1 MQQTSRCTALYR
13 GGHDSLKFDRGTPT
27 ADVQTER
34 IRQIPMIKHWK
45 RAMAAVMC
53 AAVLMTAAP
62 VTAYADSTLDH
73 LNGQYSELEKQQ
85 QAIKDKLN
93 KTKTE
98 KQKQEAI
105 RKNLTNQISTTQKQI
120 NLLDN
125 KINYLQ
131 NDIADKEQRINEL
144 SAEVVQQQ
152 DLFMKRIRSIY
163 KTSVGTSM
171 LGMVFGV
178 DSLGSY
184 LSYGKYLS
192 RISEHD
198 SALLQTLSD
207 NIEELRTLQA
217 QMQAEKEDLADTKV
231 TAESKKA
238 SLTSQKTEVE
248 STLQDIKKLEQEYMA
263 DQAAVEKEMKQI
275 QADIDAIYASTAGS
289 GSQVDYSGT
298 GFIYPVKGYTYI
310 SSYYGW
316 RFNNTNYHTGVD
328 FPAPANTPIRASAS
342 GTVIYVRTG
351 AGYGRAW
358 GYGNYVIIY
367 HGKMSD
373 GQQYSTLY
381 GHMRSVATSAG
392 KYVQQGEIIGYV
404 GSTGN
409 STGNHL
415 HLEVWKGGSKANAV
429 NPRGYIPMK

>member
-1 MQQTSRCTALYR
+1 
-13 GGHDSLKFDRGTPT
+13 
-27 ADVQTER
+27 
-34 IRQIPMIKHWK
+34 
-45 RAMAAVMC
+45 MAAVMC

-98 KQKQEAI
+98 KEKQEAI

-263 DQAAVEKEMKQI
+263 DKAAVEKEMKQI

-310 SSYYGW
+310 SSDYGW
-316 RFNNTNYHTGVD
+316 RVTNTNYHTGVD

-358 GYGNYVIIY
+358 GYGNYVIVD
-367 HGKMSD
+367 HG
-373 GQQYSTLY
+373 GGFSTLY
-381 GHMRSVATSAG
+381 SHCTSIPVSVGDTVTKGQTIA
-392 KYVQQGEIIGYV
+392 YV
-404 GSTGN
+404 GTTGWSTGY
-409 STGNHL
+409 HL
-415 HLEVWKGGSKANAV
+415 HFEIRRNGAHT
-429 NPRGYIPMK
+429 NPLNYL

>member
-1 MQQTSRCTALYR
+1 MKRC
-13 GGHDSLKFDRGTPT
+13 SK
-27 ADVQTER
+27 
-34 IRQIPMIKHWK
+34 QIL
-45 RAMAAVMC
+45 AAVMC
-53 AAVLMTAAP
+53 AAVLTVSAP
-62 VTAYADSTLDH
+62 ITTYADSTLDH

-85 QAIKDKLN
+85 QALKDKLN
-93 KTKTE
+93 QTKTE
-98 KQKQEAI
+98 KEKQEAI
-105 RKNLTNQISTTQKQI
+105 RNNLNNQITNTQKQI
-120 NLLDN
+120 TLLDN

-131 NDIADKEQRINEL
+131 NDIADKEERINEL
-144 SAEVVQQQ
+144 STEVLEQQ

-198 SALLQTLSD
+198 SALLQALAD
-207 NIEELRTLQA
+207 NITELRDLQV

-248 STLQDIKKLEQEYMA
+248 STLQDIKKME
-263 DQAAVEKEMKQI
+263 QI
-275 QADIDAIYASTAGS
+275 QADIDAIYAANAGN
-289 GSQVDYSGT
+289 GSQVDYSTT

-316 RFNNTNYHTGVD
+316 RFNNTDYHTGVD

-358 GYGNYVIIY
+358 GYGNYLIVD
-367 HGKMSD
+367 HG
-373 GQQYSTLY
+373 GGFSTLY
-381 GHMRSVATSAG
+381 AHCTSIPVSVGDTVTKGQTIA
-392 KYVQQGEIIGYV
+392 YV
-404 GSTGN
+404 GTTGWSTGY
-409 STGNHL
+409 HL
-415 HLEVWKGGSKANAV
+415 HFEIRRNGAHT
-429 NPRGYIPMK
+429 NPLNYL

>member
-45 RAMAAVMC
+45 RAMAAVLC

-358 GYGNYVIIY
+358 GYGNYVIVD
-367 HGKMSD
+367 HG
-373 GQQYSTLY
+373 GGFSTLY
-381 GHMRSVATSAG
+381 AHCTSIPVSVGDTVTKGQTIA
-392 KYVQQGEIIGYV
+392 YV
-404 GSTGN
+404 GTTGWSTGY
-409 STGNHL
+409 HL
-415 HLEVWKGGSKANAV
+415 HFEIRRNGAHT
-429 NPRGYIPMK
+429 NPLNYL

>member
-45 RAMAAVMC
+45 RAIAAVMC
-53 AAVLMTAAP
+53 AAVLMTTAP

-98 KQKQEAI
+98 KEKQEAI

-263 DQAAVEKEMKQI
+263 DKAAVEKEMKQI

-358 GYGNYVIIY
+358 GYGNYVIVD
-367 HGKMSD
+367 HG
-373 GQQYSTLY
+373 GGFSTLY
-381 GHMRSVATSAG
+381 AHCTSIPVSVGDTVTKGQTIA
-392 KYVQQGEIIGYV
+392 YV
-404 GSTGN
+404 GTTGWSTGY
-409 STGNHL
+409 HL
-415 HLEVWKGGSKANAV
+415 HFEIRRNGAHT
-429 NPRGYIPMK
+429 NPLNYL

>member
-53 AAVLMTAAP
+53 AAVLVTAAP

-120 NLLDN
+120 TLLDN

-263 DQAAVEKEMKQI
+263 DKAAVEKEMKQI

-358 GYGNYVIIY
+358 GYGNYVIVD
-367 HGKMSD
+367 HG
-373 GQQYSTLY
+373 GGFSTLY
-381 GHMRSVATSAG
+381 AHCTSIPVSVGDTVTKGQTIA
-392 KYVQQGEIIGYV
+392 YV
-404 GSTGN
+404 GTTGWSTGY
-409 STGNHL
+409 HL
-415 HLEVWKGGSKANAV
+415 HFEIRRNGAHT
-429 NPRGYIPMK
+429 NPLNYL

>member
-125 KINYLQ
+125 KISYLQ

-248 STLQDIKKLEQEYMA
+248 STLQDIKKLEQEYLA
-263 DQAAVEKEMKQI
+263 DKAAVEKEMKQI

-358 GYGNYVIIY
+358 GYGNYVIVD
-367 HGKMSD
+367 HG
-373 GQQYSTLY
+373 GGFSTLY
-381 GHMRSVATSAG
+381 AHCTSIPVSVGDTVTKGQTIA
-392 KYVQQGEIIGYV
+392 YV
-404 GSTGN
+404 GTTGWSTGY
-409 STGNHL
+409 HL
-415 HLEVWKGGSKANAV
+415 HFEIRRNGAHT
-429 NPRGYIPMK
+429 NPLNYL

>member
-1 MQQTSRCTALYR
+1 
-13 GGHDSLKFDRGTPT
+13 
-27 ADVQTER
+27 
-34 IRQIPMIKHWK
+34 MIKHWK
-45 RAMAAVMC
+45 RAIAAVMC
-53 AAVLMTAAP
+53 AAVLMTTAP

-98 KQKQEAI
+98 KEKQEAI

-125 KINYLQ
+125 KISYLQ

-198 SALLQTLSD
+198 SALLQTLSN

-263 DQAAVEKEMKQI
+263 DKAAVEKEMKQI

-358 GYGNYVIIY
+358 GYGNYVIVD
-367 HGKMSD
+367 HG
-373 GQQYSTLY
+373 GGFSTLY
-381 GHMRSVATSAG
+381 AHCTSIPVSVGDTVTKGQTIA
-392 KYVQQGEIIGYV
+392 YV
-404 GSTGN
+404 GTTGWSTGY
-409 STGNHL
+409 HL
-415 HLEVWKGGSKANAV
+415 HFEIRRNGAHT
-429 NPRGYIPMK
+429 NPLNYL

>member
-45 RAMAAVMC
+45 KAMAAVMC

-248 STLQDIKKLEQEYMA
+248 STLQDIKKLEQEYLA
-263 DQAAVEKEMKQI
+263 DKAAVEKEMKQI

-358 GYGNYVIIY
+358 GYGNYVIVD
-367 HGKMSD
+367 HG
-373 GQQYSTLY
+373 GGFSTLY
-381 GHMRSVATSAG
+381 AHCTSIPVSVGDTVTKGQTIA
-392 KYVQQGEIIGYV
+392 YV
-404 GSTGN
+404 GTTGWSTGY
-409 STGNHL
+409 HL
-415 HLEVWKGGSKANAV
+415 HFEIRRNGAHT
-429 NPRGYIPMK
+429 NPLNYL

>member
-1 MQQTSRCTALYR
+1 MQQTSRCTAPYR

-217 QMQAEKEDLADTKV
+217 QMQAEKDDLADTKV

-358 GYGNYVIIY
+358 GYGNYVIVD
-367 HGKMSD
+367 HG
-373 GQQYSTLY
+373 GGFSTLY
-381 GHMRSVATSAG
+381 AHCTSIPVSVGDTVTKGQTIA
-392 KYVQQGEIIGYV
+392 YV
-404 GSTGN
+404 GTTGWSTGY
-409 STGNHL
+409 HL
-415 HLEVWKGGSKANAV
+415 HFEIRRNGAHT
-429 NPRGYIPMK
+429 NPLNYL

>member
-1 MQQTSRCTALYR
+1 MKRC
-13 GGHDSLKFDRGTPT
+13 SK
-27 ADVQTER
+27 R
-34 IRQIPMIKHWK
+34 IL
-45 RAMAAVMC
+45 AAVMC
-53 AAVLMTAAP
+53 AAVLTVSAP
-62 VTAYADSTLDH
+62 ITAYADSTLDH

-85 QAIKDKLN
+85 QALKDKLN
-93 KTKTE
+93 QTKTE
-98 KQKQEAI
+98 KEKQEAI
-105 RKNLTNQISTTQKQI
+105 RNNLNNQITNTQKQI
-120 NLLDN
+120 TLLDN

-131 NDIADKEQRINEL
+131 NDIADKEERINEL
-144 SAEVVQQQ
+144 SAEVLEQQ

-198 SALLQTLSD
+198 SALLQALAD
-207 NIEELRTLQA
+207 NITELRTLQA
-217 QMQAEKEDLADTKV
+217 QMQEEKEDLADTKV

-248 STLQDIKKLEQEYMA
+248 STLQDIKKMEQEYLA
-263 DQAAVEKEMKQI
+263 DQAAIQKEMKQI
-275 QADIDAIYASTAGS
+275 QADIDAIYAASAGN
-289 GSQVDYSGT
+289 GSQVDYSTT

-316 RFNNTNYHTGVD
+316 RFNNTDYHTGVD

-358 GYGNYVIIY
+358 GYGNYLIVD
-367 HGKMSD
+367 HG
-373 GQQYSTLY
+373 GGFSTLY
-381 GHMRSVATSAG
+381 AHCTSIPVSVGDTVTKGQTIA
-392 KYVQQGEIIGYV
+392 YV
-404 GSTGN
+404 GTTGWSTGY
-409 STGNHL
+409 HL
-415 HLEVWKGGSKANAV
+415 HFEIRRNGAHT
-429 NPRGYIPMK
+429 NPLNYL

>member
-217 QMQAEKEDLADTKV
+217 QMQAEKDDLADTKV

-275 QADIDAIYASTAGS
+275 QADIDAIYASAAGS

-358 GYGNYVIIY
+358 GYGNYVIVD
-367 HGKMSD
+367 HG
-373 GQQYSTLY
+373 GGFSTLY
-381 GHMRSVATSAG
+381 AHCTSIPVSVGDTVTKGQTIA
-392 KYVQQGEIIGYV
+392 YV
-404 GSTGN
+404 GTTGWSTGY
-409 STGNHL
+409 HL
-415 HLEVWKGGSKANAV
+415 HFEIRRNGAHT
-429 NPRGYIPMK
+429 NPLNYL

>member
-1 MQQTSRCTALYR
+1 
-13 GGHDSLKFDRGTPT
+13 
-27 ADVQTER
+27 
-34 IRQIPMIKHWK
+34 MIKHWK
-45 RAMAAVMC
+45 RAVAAVMC

-125 KINYLQ
+125 KISYLQ

-248 STLQDIKKLEQEYMA
+248 STLQDIKKLEQEYLA
-263 DQAAVEKEMKQI
+263 DKAAVEKEMKQI

-358 GYGNYVIIY
+358 GYGNYVIVD
-367 HGKMSD
+367 HG
-373 GQQYSTLY
+373 GGFSTLY
-381 GHMRSVATSAG
+381 AHCTSIPVSVGDTVTKGQTIA
-392 KYVQQGEIIGYV
+392 YV
-404 GSTGN
+404 GTTGWSTGY
-409 STGNHL
+409 HL
-415 HLEVWKGGSKANAV
+415 HFEIRRNGAHT
-429 NPRGYIPMK
+429 NPLNYL

>member
-1 MQQTSRCTALYR
+1 MQQTSRCAALYR

-45 RAMAAVMC
+45 RAVAAVMC

-105 RKNLTNQISTTQKQI
+105 RKNLTNQNSTTQKQI

-358 GYGNYVIIY
+358 GYGNYVIVD
-367 HGKMSD
+367 HG
-373 GQQYSTLY
+373 GGFSTLY
-381 GHMRSVATSAG
+381 AHCTSIPVSVGDTVTKGQTIA
-392 KYVQQGEIIGYV
+392 YV
-404 GSTGN
+404 GTTGWSTGY
-409 STGNHL
+409 HL
-415 HLEVWKGGSKANAV
+415 HFEIRRNGAHT
-429 NPRGYIPMK
+429 NPLNYL

>member
-1 MQQTSRCTALYR
+1 
-13 GGHDSLKFDRGTPT
+13 
-27 ADVQTER
+27 
-34 IRQIPMIKHWK
+34 
-45 RAMAAVMC
+45 MAAVMC
-53 AAVLMTAAP
+53 VAVLAVSAP
-62 VTAYADSTLDH
+62 VPAYADSTLDH

-105 RKNLTNQISTTQKQI
+105 RKNLTNQITTTQKQI
-120 NLLDN
+120 TLLDN
-125 KINYLQ
+125 KISYLQ

-275 QADIDAIYASTAGS
+275 QADIDAIYASAAGS

-358 GYGNYVIIY
+358 GYGNYVIVD
-367 HGKMSD
+367 HG
-373 GQQYSTLY
+373 GGFSTLY
-381 GHMRSVATSAG
+381 AHCTSIPVSVGDTVTKGQTIA
-392 KYVQQGEIIGYV
+392 YV
-404 GSTGN
+404 GTTGWSTGY
-409 STGNHL
+409 HL
-415 HLEVWKGGSKANAV
+415 HFEIRRNGAHT
-429 NPRGYIPMK
+429 NPLNYL

>member
-1 MQQTSRCTALYR
+1 MKRC
-13 GGHDSLKFDRGTPT
+13 SK
-27 ADVQTER
+27 
-34 IRQIPMIKHWK
+34 QIL
-45 RAMAAVMC
+45 AAVMC
-53 AAVLMTAAP
+53 AAVLTVSAP
-62 VTAYADSTLDH
+62 ITTYADSTLDH

-85 QAIKDKLN
+85 QALKDKLN
-93 KTKTE
+93 QTKTE
-98 KQKQEAI
+98 KEKQEAI
-105 RKNLTNQISTTQKQI
+105 RNNLNNQITNTQKQI
-120 NLLDN
+120 TLLDN

-131 NDIADKEQRINEL
+131 NDIADKEERINEL
-144 SAEVVQQQ
+144 STEVLEQQ

-198 SALLQTLSD
+198 SALLQALAD
-207 NIEELRTLQA
+207 NITELRDLQV

-248 STLQDIKKLEQEYMA
+248 STLQDIKKMEQEYLA
-263 DQAAVEKEMKQI
+263 DQAAIQKEMKQI
-275 QADIDAIYASTAGS
+275 QADIDAIYAANAGN
-289 GSQVDYSGT
+289 GSQVDYSTT

-316 RFNNTNYHTGVD
+316 RFNNTDYHTGVD

-351 AGYGRAW
+351 AGYGRAYAMLCDAA
-358 GYGNYVIIY
+358 GIPAVYVASEQMN
-367 HGKMSD
+367 HG
-373 GQQYSTLY
+373 
-381 GHMRSVATSAG
+381 
-392 KYVQQGEIIGYV
+392 
-404 GSTGN
+404 
-409 STGNHL
+409 
-415 HLEVWKGGSKANAV
+415 WNAV
-429 NPRGYIPMK
+429 RLDGRTWFIDCTFDDPIPDRGEYVSDQYFMLTGDELAQTHTWNETFYEQLLDSLEQGGK